1 MSLRVTGAVSLLDD
15 EGEKLLFSFNQLTH
29 PWVRL
34 DLQVDKGR
42 MRRTYLSRPAG
53 GGHTVLSIDR
63 AEGHVGFQYT
73 TVADDAALGELLS
86 QQGYMQEHLQQLNQE
101 GLAIP
106 LVAPEQSEMAATL
119 IRRLR
124 GDRTL
129 K

>member
-1 MSLRVTGAVSLLDD
+1 MSLRVTGAVSLLEE
-15 EGEKLLFSFNQLTH
+15 EGETLLFSFNQITH

-63 AEGHVGFQYT
+63 AEGHVGFQLT

-86 QQGYMQEHLQQLNQE
+86 QQGYLQEHFQQLNQE

-106 LVAPEQSEMAATL
+106 LAAPGQSDVAASL

-124 GDRTL
+124 GDQTL